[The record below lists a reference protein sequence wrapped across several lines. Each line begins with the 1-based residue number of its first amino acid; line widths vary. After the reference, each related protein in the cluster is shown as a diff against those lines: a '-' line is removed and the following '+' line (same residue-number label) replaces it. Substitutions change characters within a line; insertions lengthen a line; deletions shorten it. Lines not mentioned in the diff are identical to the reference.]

1 MLCKGKNKKCTI
13 DSHLDNCLSNPQCI
27 FLFIVLAMMMLK
39 ILIQSASILP
49 FLHPFVQINPA
60 NKFLHLASNLQSQF
74 NWSKQLSIKSGEEEV
89 VGPAAAGW
97 AGALILMGRWM
108 EESKLCV
115 YQRCGRAFL
124 GRQGS
129 GKAPLEDQR
138 HSQQRPEGNR
148 IQRSG
153 RKTRPEQSKKT
164 TRSSSK

>member
-1 MLCKGKNKKCTI
+1 MRGDGFVILVSEENPRRGGECRRRKTRRNF
-13 DSHLDNCLSNPQCI
+13 SHGERGRDPVYDGRQQLDNCLSNPQCI

-97 AGALILMGRWM
+97 AGALILMGR
-108 EESKLCV
+108 
-115 YQRCGRAFL
+115 
-124 GRQGS
+124 
-129 GKAPLEDQR
+129 
-138 HSQQRPEGNR
+138 
-148 IQRSG
+148 
-153 RKTRPEQSKKT
+153 
-164 TRSSSK
+164 